1 MSEDDDLAPNIIT
14 YIGVPLAVLGVLPIL
29 YNVVRTTNLY
39 FTVKA
44 RLKPSRKL
52 DKDIELTNDY
62 FGGEVEVRLRTF
74 RVMPLKREDPLY
86 WKISNQQQ
94 LTGGSWGIFNWRYL
108 PAGQMSQ
115 RLKSANQLRQ
125 FQVEVAFRELIYY
138 FLDLGAVPDSQG
150 WKALRSNGIWT
161 TVDTALM
168 VSLDGL
174 RHPVLTIASLNI
186 SSLDGRLS
194 LKVPQKTGSL
204 MKRYNNFAT
213 PAAPDWAKLDIKKV
227 YPSEERNPIGRRAE
241 DPDKQIFEFQRSSKS
256 ETTTIPHL
264 TVVADSAKSEENG
277 LRFRIEASGSI
288 VVNDQ
293 TIDIEHLAS
302 RRRSPTISW
311 FACLFT
317 SYAASQRVL
326 TKYHIPEDVV
336 NFAQSCSIPS
346 GVLVILGVVDSKE
359 VPEWETTRR
368 QNPVPLGHM
377 RQPSN
382 LPSTQRTKAEV
393 DGLVQQW
400 AEQHL
405 QKLDQ
410 HDERMSQAL
419 QSKTWDV
426 GIIAHHGLRWLSK
439 RLGPAHLRENL
450 VALILGRIVDEPQ
463 LAESIEAMLDR
474 WNEWSDTGGMKQSDL
489 RYLQADEKNL
499 EIFLFSSL
507 LIVTVRNYEEL
518 VCRIA
523 TEFDWT
529 CPNPHVLNQIL
540 VLGPESGR
548 VSAEVHTL
556 TDFEIEITLTT
567 RRYTGAAYDGRRMN
581 EDLLGDEAFQ
591 SKKFIV
597 GLCGKMDDHRWPKL
611 PILSF
616 HAWSVTLAI
625 PRSYERPIH
634 YPMLELEEG
643 KFRTPLDVKCK
654 AHMSEFTQR
663 YGYRLV
669 FRKSP
674 LPPRG
679 EWRDAEDAGI
689 NSMRM
694 WEIRESVKRESPERG
709 PEGIWGSCI
718 VC

>member
-1 MSEDDDLAPNIIT
+1 MLNDDNLAPNIIT

-29 YNVVRTTNLY
+29 YNVVRTTSVY
-39 FTVKA
+39 FMVKA
-44 RLKPSRKL
+44 RLKPSRNL

-138 FLDLGAVPDSQG
+138 LLDLGAVPDPQG
-150 WKALRSNGIWT
+150 WKALRSSGIWT

-174 RHPVLTIASLNI
+174 RQPVLTIASLSI

-194 LKVPQKTGSL
+194 LKVAQQIGPL

-213 PAAPDWAKLDIKKV
+213 PAAPDWARLDTEKV
-227 YPSEERNPIGRRAE
+227 YPLEEMNPIGRRAQ
-241 DPDKQIFEFQRSSKS
+241 DPDQQIFEFQCSSKS
-256 ETTTIPHL
+256 ESTTITHP
-264 TVVADSAKSEENG
+264 TVVAHPAKSEENG
-277 LRFRIEASGSI
+277 LRFRVEASGSI

-293 TIDIEHLAS
+293 TTDIGHLAF
-302 RRRSPTISW
+302 RRRSPAISW
-311 FACLFT
+311 FASLFA
-317 SYAASQRVL
+317 SYAASQQVL

-336 NFAQSCSIPS
+336 NFTQSCSIPS
-346 GVLVILGVVDSKE
+346 SILVILGVVDSKE
-359 VPEWETTRR
+359 VPEWETTHR
-368 QNPVPLGHM
+368 QNPVRSGHM
-377 RQPSN
+377 QQPSN
-382 LPSTQRTKAEV
+382 FASKQRTKAEV

-426 GIIAHHGLRWLSK
+426 GIIAYHGLRWLSK
-439 RLGPAHLRENL
+439 RLGHAHLRENI

-463 LAESIEAMLDR
+463 LAESIEATLDR
-474 WNEWSDTGGMKQSDL
+474 WKEWSDTGGMKQSDL

-518 VCRIA
+518 VYWIA
-523 TEFDWT
+523 TEFDWK

-567 RRYTGAAYDGRRMN
+567 RRYTGSGYDGRRMN

-591 SKKFIV
+591 AEEV
-597 GLCGKMDDHRWPKL
+597 RRWIGGRQVP
-611 PILSF
+611 
-616 HAWSVTLAI
+616 HAS
-625 PRSYERPIH
+625 
-634 YPMLELEEG
+634 G
-643 KFRTPLDVKCK
+643 
-654 AHMSEFTQR
+654 
-663 YGYRLV
+663 
-669 FRKSP
+669 
-674 LPPRG
+674 
-679 EWRDAEDAGI
+679 
-689 NSMRM
+689 
-694 WEIRESVKRESPERG
+694 REV
-709 PEGIWGSCI
+709 
-718 VC
+718 